1 VTVIEAYRLARTQ
14 KVRKPRESMTLRL
27 ARFAATKLPRWS
39 DVRTG
44 VLQVTGLGCIDYA
57 AWTLHTSLGV
67 LAVGISLFII
77 EALTG
82 GE

>member
-1 VTVIEAYRLARTQ
+1 MTVIEAYRLARTQ
-14 KVRKPRESMTLRL
+14 KVRKPRESVTLRL
-27 ARFAATKLPRWS
+27 VRFAAKKLPRWS

-44 VLQVTGLGCIDYA
+44 VLQVTGLGCIDYT